1 MSDEKTTTPAT
12 ITARLPDGSGLELP
26 EGATARD
33 LAAEI
38 GPGLARDA
46 VGARVDGELRDLER
60 PLPDGAT
67 VEIVTRTDDEDDA
80 LWLLRHSAA
89 HVLATA
95 VRKLYPDA
103 GIGFGPPVDDGFY
116 YDFDVPEPFT
126 PEDLEAL
133 EEKMEEV
140 VAEGFPFER
149 REVSREEAR
158 ELFSD
163 DPYKLERLEEIPE
176 DETISVYRDGPFV
189 DLCAGPHV
197 PDTGEVAH
205 FTLTSTSGA
214 YWRGDETNPMLQRI
228 YGTAYWSEDALD
240 EHVERLEEA
249 KKRDHRKLGRELD
262 LFSIQD
268 DVGAGLAF
276 WHPKGARIQLELR
289 RWIQGML
296 EDRGYEFVYTP
307 HITSEELFERSGHL
321 EAYREM
327 MYPPMEMEGEAEPYR
342 VKPMNCPMHAL
353 IFDSDQ
359 RSYRELPVR
368 LSEIANVYRNER
380 SGTLHGLL
388 RVRMLTMDD
397 AHVFCTPEQIEDEI
411 FGMLDMVDEVMS
423 TFGFEYRYDFSTR
436 PEKRI
441 GSEAVWDQ
449 AEDALRAA
457 LERSGSE
464 FEVDEGGGA
473 FYGPKIDIKFED
485 AIGRDWQGA
494 TIQLDFILPERLGL
508 EYIGSDNEA
517 HRPVMIHRAIVGTME
532 RFVGGLIE
540 HFAGAFPVW
549 IAPVQ
554 ARVLPIT
561 DDHVEGA
568 REVLE
573 RLEEAGLRAELDD
586 RSDTLSYRIRD
597 GELEKV
603 PYLLVVGDRE
613 LEEGT
618 VAVRER
624 GADEKQKE
632 MPVEEFLEEVTG
644 LIEQRALAP

>member
-1 MSDEKTTTPAT
+1 
-12 ITARLPDGSGLELP
+12 
-26 EGATARD
+26 
-33 LAAEI
+33 
-38 GPGLARDA
+38 PGLARDA
-46 VGARVDGELRDLER
+46 TGARVDGELRDLDRE
-60 PLPDGAT
+60 LPDGAT
-67 VEIVTRTDDEDDA
+67 VEIVTRTDESDDA

-95 VRKLYPDA
+95 VREMHPDA

-133 EEKMEEV
+133 EVKMAEV
-140 VAEGFPFER
+140 VAESFPFER

-197 PDTGEVAH
+197 PDTGEVEN

-249 KKRDHRKLGRELD
+249 KRRDHRKLGRELD

-289 RWIQGML
+289 RWIQRML

-321 EAYREM
+321 EAYREL
-327 MYPPMEMEGEAEPYR
+327 MYPPMEMEREADPYR

-353 IFDSDQ
+353 IFDADQ
-359 RSYRELPVR
+359 RSYRDLPMR

-423 TFGFEYRYDFSTR
+423 TFGFDYRYDFSTR

-441 GSEAVWDQ
+441 GSEEVWDQ
-449 AEDALRAA
+449 AEEALRAA
-457 LERSGSE
+457 LERSGSDY
-464 FEVDEGGGA
+464 EVDEGGGA

-568 REVLE
+568 REVLG
-573 RLEEAGLRAELDD
+573 RLEDAGLRAELDD
-586 RSDTLSYRIRD
+586 RSDTLSYRVRD
-597 GELEKV
+597 GELGKV

-613 LEEGT
+613 LEQGT

-624 GADEKQKE
+624 GAAEKQKV
-632 MPVEEFLEEVTG
+632 MPVEAFVDEVG
-644 LIEQRALAP
+644 ALIEERALAP